1 MSTQHDLP
9 DLNELAAVAGETA
22 LYLIEDALECMQA
35 IVARNDLEKLPAS
48 HAILA
53 AAIAIT
59 TQRER
64 HYEERLVS
72 QTIGGTDGVTED
84 QRQRDYDRLKW
95 LADQA
100 MPNMNEAEYRETIT
114 RIVRLTGV

>member
-1 MSTQHDLP
+1 MSTQHNLP
-9 DLNELAAVAGETA
+9 DPNELAAFAGATA
-22 LYLIEDALECMQA
+22 QYLMEDALECMQA

-64 HYEERLVS
+64 HYEEYVAA
-72 QTIGGTDGVTED
+72 QTNGGIDRVPED
-84 QRQRDYDRLKW
+84 QRHRNYDRLRW
-95 LADQA
+95 LADKA
-100 MPNMNEAEYRETIT
+100 APSMTEAEYRDVIDF
-114 RIVRLTGV
+114 IVHLTEV